1 MSFESNNMNT
11 IHLGNYEEFFIL
23 YMDNELSKEQVKMVD
38 DFLIANP
45 DLRAEFEILMSTKLP
60 LEQFSLDKTDLF
72 AENMNLSAIDEE
84 LLLYID
90 NELPADR
97 KKIVQLELASNKDYQ
112 LQHKALVQTKLDPS
126 EKIAY
131 PNKKELYHR
140 TEKVIAL
147 RVWLRVAAAMV
158 IIAVSGI
165 VYFKNPPSITPAL
178 VTGNTELTNP
188 PSKNEVKTSE
198 AANTAAVP
206 AVTPVKI
213 DLATNNQNN
222 KKNRKQIEVAKTKDK
237 YEDIPVEQN
246 LIAELTPSEK
256 NDPALE
262 RTRVNVVHTEV
273 ENNSTPSKNN
283 LNTNPVTNLTPDRK
297 SITSPEEPLA
307 QTDNDRK
314 GSLKG
319 FLRKA
324 TRMIEKRTGIDPTNS
339 NGELLIG
346 AVAINL
352 K

>member
-45 DLRAEFEILMSTKLP
+45 DLRAEFEILVSTKLP
-60 LEQFSLDKTDLF
+60 LEEFSFNKRDLF

-90 NELPADR
+90 NELPADK
-97 KKIVQLELASNKDYQ
+97 KKIVELELASNKDYQ
-112 LQHKALVQTKLDPS
+112 LQHKALVQTKLDRS

-147 RVWLRVAAAMV
+147 KVWMRIAVAVV

-165 VYFKNPPSITPAL
+165 VYFKNPPSITPA
-178 VTGNTELTNP
+178 VVIGNTGLTST
-188 PSKNEVKTSE
+188 PSKNGVKTNE

-206 AVTPVKI
+206 VVTPVKI
-213 DLATNNQNN
+213 DVATDNQNN
-222 KKNRKQIEVAKTKDK
+222 KKYRKQIVVANTKGKD
-237 YEDIPVEQN
+237 EDTPVEQN
-246 LIAELTPSEK
+246 LIAELTSSEK
-256 NDPALE
+256 DPALE

-273 ENNSTPSKNN
+273 ENNSTTSKNN
-283 LNTNPVTNLTPDRK
+283 LNTNPVTNLDPDRK
-297 SITSPEEPLA
+297 SITSPEEPTA

-324 TRMIEKRTGIDPTNS
+324 TRMIEKRTGIDPTNA

>member
-1 MSFESNNMNT
+1 MNT

-60 LEQFSLDKTDLF
+60 LEEFSLNKTDLF

-90 NELPADR
+90 NELPADK
-97 KKIVQLELASNKDYQ
+97 KKIVELELASNKDYQ
-112 LQHKALVQTKLDPS
+112 LQHKALVQTKLEPS

-140 TEKVIAL
+140 TEKVIGL
-147 RVWLRVAAAMV
+147 RVSMRIAAAVV

-165 VYFKNPPSITPAL
+165 VYFKNPPSIAPAV
-178 VTGNTELTNP
+178 VTGNTELTNT
-188 PSKNEVKTSE
+188 PSKDAVKTNE

-206 AVTPVKI
+206 AVIPVKI
-213 DLATNNQNN
+213 DLATDNQNN
-222 KKNRKQIEVAKTKDK
+222 KRDRKQIEVANTKDK
-237 YEDIPVEQN
+237 NEDIPIEQN

-262 RTRVNVVHTEV
+262 RNRVNLVQTEV
-273 ENNSTPSKNN
+273 ENNSATSKNN
-283 LNTNPVTNLTPDRK
+283 LNTNPVTNLDPDRK
-297 SITSPEEPLA
+297 SITSPEEPTA
-307 QTDNDRK
+307 QDNDRK

-324 TRMIEKRTGIDPTNS
+324 TRMIEKRTGIDPTNA